1 MPGTDGYHFAEI
13 IKSDPVLATIPIIM
27 VTALT
32 DRSSRLVGIMAG
44 ADDVLTKPVDR
55 SELGLK
61 VRNLLRLQELEV
73 LQQERG

>member
-1 MPGTDGYHFAEI
+1 MPSTDGNHFAEI
-13 IKSDPVLATIPIIM
+13 IKNDPALATIPIIM

-32 DRSSRLVGIMAG
+32 DRSARLVGIMAG